1 MTRGTQVTLKLDR
14 LLPGRV
20 MSTVYQVAG
29 ATTPSGR
36 SRSRKQA
43 TPTRARHRPG
53 VLALKEIRHYQRSTN
68 LLIRKAPFARLVREI
83 LLLRHPAGMEFRW
96 QKAAIECLQ
105 EASEAYLVHLLSDAY
120 LCSVHARRVTLMPR
134 DVRLIRRLRQ
144 PGY

>member
-43 TPTRARHRPG
+43 TPARARHRPG

>member
-1 MTRGTQVTLKLDR
+1 
-14 LLPGRV
+14 
-20 MSTVYQVAG
+20 
-29 ATTPSGR
+29 
-36 SRSRKQA
+36 
-43 TPTRARHRPG
+43 
-53 VLALKEIRHYQRSTN
+53 
-68 LLIRKAPFARLVREI
+68 
-83 LLLRHPAGMEFRW
+83 MEFRW